1 MHSSTG
7 LLDFNL
13 SEQEANLSSL
23 DLVAASVE
31 TSLKA
36 ENSTFAGNSAP
47 GKFFALLKVLEMLK
61 CFSSTYSGKSV
72 VGKSLLAIYLL

>member
-23 DLVAASVE
+23 DLLAASVE

-36 ENSTFAGNSAP
+36 ENTTFAGTSAP
-47 GKFFALLKVLEMLK
+47 GQFFALLKVFERDLMIGFL
-61 CFSSTYSGKSV
+61 
-72 VGKSLLAIYLL
+72 SL